1 MKLDFQGM
9 VITYYADQ
17 IAQIKKEPLYS
28 GKNQSQPPEQIQ
40 TESLNDWDSWI
51 SRVNWYF
58 EQVAATERSLM
69 IYQREFDAQ
78 ARQLR
83 TNPNKAGLQNL
94 LSQTNQVV
102 NAGLNKF
109 KGIKPPA
116 ELIKL
121 HRTMT
126 ESFRFLS
133 AFIINAANGNLAV
146 AKQNLQKSLKASV
159 AAADEQIKIYKYHG
173 APDEIINALQQSRS
187 QLKQKAGI
195 VVGSRG
201 RK

>member
-1 MKLDFQGM
+1 
-9 VITYYADQ
+9 
-17 IAQIKKEPLYS
+17 
-28 GKNQSQPPEQIQ
+28 
-40 TESLNDWDSWI
+40 
-51 SRVNWYF
+51 
-58 EQVAATERSLM
+58 
-69 IYQREFDAQ
+69 
-78 ARQLR
+78 
-83 TNPNKAGLQNL
+83 
-94 LSQTNQVV
+94 
-102 NAGLNKF
+102 
-109 KGIKPPA
+109 
-116 ELIKL
+116 
-121 HRTMT
+121 MT

-201 RK
+201 LK